1 MKFEIK
7 FESLE
12 KLEKRLKRLEEK
24 VSLASPIDRQAL
36 SDSFGLVM
44 TQDVQKRFASSPT
57 TSTGGMVHGQVFW
70 RKLSDSYLLK
80 KPERVNGKVLVDT
93 TRLMSSFKVE
103 SPELISEFVSD
114 YSYNFGTRVP
124 YAEKLQKTWPIVV
137 FHQEVMVELRNAY
150 LNWLYKVFD
159 ESEVLS

>member
-1 MKFEIK
+1 MKFEIQ

-24 VSLASPIDRQAL
+24 VSMSRAIDRQAL

-44 TQDVQKRFASSPT
+44 TQDVQKRFASAPT
-57 TSTGGMVHGQVFW
+57 TTTGGMVHGQVFW

-103 SPELISEFVSD
+103 SPELISEFVSE
-114 YSYNFGTRVP
+114 YSYQFGTEVP
-124 YAEKLQKTWPIVV
+124 YATKLQKTWPIVV

-159 ESEVLS
+159 TTEVF